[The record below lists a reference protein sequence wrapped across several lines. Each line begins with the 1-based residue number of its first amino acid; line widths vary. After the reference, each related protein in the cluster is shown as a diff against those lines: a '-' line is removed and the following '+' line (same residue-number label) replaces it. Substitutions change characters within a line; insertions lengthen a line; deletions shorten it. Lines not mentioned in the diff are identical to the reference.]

1 MATKFKVIRVEVT
14 KTGDRDAYHRAVRRL
29 IERGMKCVPTEL
41 TLGDNDYWLTI
52 CHKDSGDE
60 EVFHLVFINT
70 IWLQWHVVAEAEE
83 E

>member
-1 MATKFKVIRVEVT
+1 
-14 KTGDRDAYHRAVRRL
+14 
-29 IERGMKCVPTEL
+29 VPTEL